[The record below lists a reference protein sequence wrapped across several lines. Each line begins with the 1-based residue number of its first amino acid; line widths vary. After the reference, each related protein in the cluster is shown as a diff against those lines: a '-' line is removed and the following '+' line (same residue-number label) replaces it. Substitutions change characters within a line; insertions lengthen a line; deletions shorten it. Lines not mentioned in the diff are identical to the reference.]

1 MGIFDKL
8 KKRLS
13 AKPKK
18 ESKEEKKKEIKKE
31 IKAEGKSS
39 SESKYTTLKPKIET
53 ALPKSGIKEKKAKKE
68 LDIKSYK
75 VLIKPLVT
83 EKATNLVARN
93 QYTFMVAN
101 STNKLEI
108 KEAIRGLY
116 GLKPLAI
123 NIIRQ
128 GGKRVRSGK
137 TKGKKKNWKKAII
150 TLKKG
155 DKIEIYEGV

>member
-1 MGIFDKL
+1 MGIFDKF
-8 KKRLS
+8 KKRLA

-18 ESKEEKKKEIKKE
+18 ESKEEKKKEIKTE
-31 IKAEGKSS
+31 VKSK
-39 SESKYTTLKPKIET
+39 SEPKYATLKPKAEAT
-53 ALPKSGIKEKKAKKE
+53 LPKSGIKEKKAKKQ

-83 EKATNLVARN
+83 EKATNLVP
-93 QYTFMVAN
+93 QDKYTFMVAN

-108 KEAIRGLY
+108 KEAIKGLY
-116 GLKPLAI
+116 GLEPLAI

-137 TKGKKKNWKKAII
+137 TSGKKKNWKKAII